1 MAKFIEENHVGF
13 AIDNLNDLDNVLAQ
27 ITDDEYKT
35 IKQNAI
41 NMAMQ
46 LREGHYTKTALNQ
59 IIKQV
64 I

>member
-1 MAKFIEENHVGF
+1 MI
-13 AIDNLNDLDNVLAQ
+13 LNVLAQ

-35 IKQNAI
+35 VKQNAI